1 MVPVGVADHS
11 IQNRVFGDSDPGFPR
26 GLAASEL
33 VVQRLPYVRQRVA
46 RVAKRSL
53 GTVVV
58 DRDTGRPPP
67 AVSRRCERV
76 RTESESSVLRLLL
89 VLSDL
94 ASLHDPQF
102 AFNRSA
108 CKPGRERADRVD
120 QAEVSKRYV
129 NVTFAGHLR
138 PVCYTGENVRFFDA
152 GVLFEDL
159 LDRPAAGQQVE
170 HQRHPDAVSADAR
183 LAEADVGVYR
193 YSGEDEPGPAGTI
206 SATSWAS
213 VRSSRNRS
221 ASEEVSLRIAK
232 PSSSRSHGSRLAAVT
247 GQSPR

>member
-58 DRDTGRPPP
+58 DRDL
-67 AVSRRCERV
+67 SRRCERV

-89 VLSDL
+89 VERVLPSR
-94 ASLHDPQF
+94 SLLQL
-102 AFNRSA
+102 
-108 CKPGRERADRVD
+108 
-120 QAEVSKRYV
+120 QAEVSRYV
-129 NVTFAGHLR
+129 NVTAGSPPRMH
-138 PVCYTGENVRFFDA
+138 TGENVRPCSP
-152 GVLFEDL
+152 VP
-159 LDRPAAGQQVE
+159 RRWTIE
-170 HQRHPDAVSADAR
+170 HQRHPDAVSGGLR
-183 LAEADVGVYR
+183 QT
-193 YSGEDEPGPAGTI
+193 SGSNRTGPAGTI

-247 GQSPR
+247 RQSPR